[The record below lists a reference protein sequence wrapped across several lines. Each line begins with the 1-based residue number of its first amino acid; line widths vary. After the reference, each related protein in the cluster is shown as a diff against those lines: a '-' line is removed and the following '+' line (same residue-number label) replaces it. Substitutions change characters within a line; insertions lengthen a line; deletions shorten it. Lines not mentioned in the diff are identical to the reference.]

1 MCQQRISSRVSNV
14 IVLCLLALGI
24 QQLSGAVIIKAK
36 AGLAPLLI
44 EKAWEQ
50 TLRSEESAI
59 KPWPWADTWPVGR
72 LRVDALGVDLLVLE
86 GDSGNA
92 LAFGPGRA
100 LPSARLGS
108 AGTAV
113 IGGHRDTHF
122 AFLQHMQKG
131 QTLQLQV
138 ASGKILDYEVQS
150 LQIVDAS
157 RSSLSVNV
165 TAEALVLVTCYPFD
179 ALQAGGPLRYVV
191 TVTPKRAAPARAG
204 VETSGVADTRFFYRR
219 EPVVSYYRA
228 APSGGAVASDWKNT
242 SLLRKDRPARHVEF

>member
-1 MCQQRISSRVSNV
+1 MRQRRISSRVSNV
-14 IVLCLLALGI
+14 IMLCLLVLGI

-108 AGTAV
+108 EGTAV

-122 AFLQHMQKG
+122 SFLQHMQKG

-191 TVTPKRAAPARAG
+191 TVTPKRAAPARAS
-204 VETSGVADTRFFYRR
+204 VEISGAAHTRFVYRR
-219 EPVVSYYRA
+219 EPVLSYYTA
-228 APSGGAVASDWKNT
+228 VPPGGALASDWENNA
-242 SLLRKDRPARHVEF
+242 LLLKDRPARHVEF